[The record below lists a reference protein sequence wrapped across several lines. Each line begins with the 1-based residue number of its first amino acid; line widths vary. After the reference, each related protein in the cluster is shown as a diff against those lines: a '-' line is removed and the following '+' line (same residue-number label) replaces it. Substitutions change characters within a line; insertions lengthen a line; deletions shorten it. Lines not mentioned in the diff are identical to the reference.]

1 MYNNGFLFRYHIM
14 LIKSINLDTYLHMKE
29 YSTVREI
36 VRPITHLGDLDI
48 SFFLLHISSK
58 FLLPLGYCLLSPK
71 RHTKISK

>member
-1 MYNNGFLFRYHIM
+1 M

-36 VRPITHLGDLDI
+36 VRPIIHLGDLDI
-48 SFFLLHISSK
+48 SFVLLHISSK